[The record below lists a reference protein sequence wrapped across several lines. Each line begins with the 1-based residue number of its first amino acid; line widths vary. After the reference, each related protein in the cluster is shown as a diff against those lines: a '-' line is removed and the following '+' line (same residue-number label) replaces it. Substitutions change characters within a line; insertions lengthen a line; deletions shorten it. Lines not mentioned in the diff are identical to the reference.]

1 MSLRK
6 AGISDMNSI
15 VNIEKI
21 SYEKPYWN
29 ESLLEYLFNNSMTD
43 SVWIFEA
50 NKKIVGFLI
59 EQCCLNEI
67 SILNVAVDKKYQN
80 SGFGKKIVSQYLSI
94 LPNNSI
100 VFLEVN
106 KNNYIALKIYIA
118 LGFKK
123 IGSRK
128 NYYNS
133 SEDAIIMRYLKKSN

>member
-15 VNIEKI
+15 LNIEKI